1 MFVGST
7 WGNHIKI
14 SVFGESHGPGIGIVI
29 DGLPAGFPIDE
40 DETARF
46 LARRAPGRTPWSTS
60 RREADRPEFI
70 SGLYRGK
77 TTGAP
82 LCGLIRNTDQRST
95 DYDAI
100 KMKPRP
106 GHADLTAHIRYH
118 GYQDARGGGHFS
130 GRLTAPLV
138 FAGAICSQIIR
149 ERHVYSS
156 AHILDIAGVKDSP
169 FDPMIAD
176 EPLYR
181 ALSGK
186 AFPVM
191 DDKVGQDMVQAV
203 LAAAEAGDSVG
214 GIIEGIVTGLPA
226 GLGNPMFGGIESC
239 LSSLLFG
246 IPAIKGIAFGS
257 GFQAAH
263 MRGSEYNDPMYHEG
277 KTIRYRSNHNGGVL
291 GGISTGLPVVF
302 HVVVKPTPSIAQEQ
316 QTVNLETHADE
327 QLQIKGRHDP
337 CIVPRAVP
345 VIDAAAS
352 IFALDLLLD
361 QGAW

>member
-1 MFVGST
+1 MGST
-7 WGNHIKI
+7 WGDHVKI
-14 SVFGESHGPGIGIVI
+14 SVFGESHGPGIGVVI

-40 DETARF
+40 NEIERF
-46 LARRAPGRTPWSTS
+46 MARRAPGRTPWSTS
-60 RREADRPEFI
+60 RRESDRPEFI

-77 TTGAP
+77 TTGTP

-106 GHADLTAHIRYH
+106 GHADLTGHIRYR

-138 FAGAICSQIIR
+138 FAGAICSQVIR
-149 ERHVYSS
+149 ERQVHSS
-156 AHILDIAGVKDSP
+156 AHILDIAEIKDSS
-169 FDPMIAD
+169 FDPMTSD
-176 EPLYR
+176 ESLYR
-181 ALSGK
+181 TLSDK
-186 AFPVM
+186 VFPVI
-191 DDKVGQDMVQAV
+191 DDEAGQTMVQAV
-203 LAAAEAGDSVG
+203 MAAAEAGDSVG

-226 GLGNPMFGGIESC
+226 GLGNPMFGGIESR

-246 IPAIKGIAFGS
+246 IPAIKGVAFGS
-257 GFQAAH
+257 GFQTAH
-263 MRGSEYNDPMYHEG
+263 MYGSEHNDPMRQEG
-277 KTIRYRSNHNGGVL
+277 KSIRYLSNHNGGVL

-302 HVVVKPTPSIAQEQ
+302 QVVVKPTPSIAKEQ
-316 QTVNLETHADE
+316 QTVNLETQVNE
-327 QLQIKGRHDP
+327 RLQIKGRHDP

-345 VIDAAAS
+345 VIEAAAS